1 MQCDR
6 IKSGL
11 MKSLQKLHQSS
22 KYVAPVLVLAGVL
35 SLGMGVGSG
44 KPAIAVSFMANQP
57 DFVISAAP
65 AQTVQPPPT
74 LISTLRRSLSK
85 QTGIPAKALRVVE
98 SSPKTWP
105 NGCLGLARPDEM
117 CTQVM
122 ISGWRVVFSHGSQ
135 RWIYRTDATGK
146 NYRLE

>member
-1 MQCDR
+1 MQCDQ
-6 IKSGL
+6 IKPGL
-11 MKSLQKLHQSS
+11 VKNLQKLHQSS
-22 KYVAPVLVLAGVL
+22 KYMAPALALAAVL
-35 SLGMGVGSG
+35 SLGMGMGSG
-44 KPAIAVSFMANQP
+44 KPAIALSFMANQP
-57 DFVISAAP
+57 GFVISAAP

-85 QTGIPAKALRVVE
+85 QTGIPAKALQVVE

-122 ISGWRVVFSHGSQ
+122 IPGWRVVFSHGSQ

-146 NYRLE
+146 THRLE